1 MKKSE
6 SPLPHL
12 DGSPTRSILVVDD
25 SLPMRTAL
33 CDLLEVFCP
42 DFTIQQAD
50 CAEKALEMVASQV
63 PDLVLMDIALPGM
76 DGLTCLKEILCLHP
90 QVLSV
95 VISYHEEHPYH
106 QKALHAGANA
116 YIVKRRLYLD
126 LIPVIKS
133 ILNLGSVSN

>member
-1 MKKSE
+1 MSE
-6 SPLPHL
+6 SNLRNPT
-12 DGSPTRSILVVDD
+12 GSPSRMILVVDD
-25 SLPMRTAL
+25 SLPMRAAL

-42 DFTIQQAD
+42 DYTIQQAD
-50 CAEKALEMVASQV
+50 CAETALSIVSKRV

-90 QVLSV
+90 QVQSV

-106 QKALHAGANA
+106 QKALNAGANA

-133 ILNLGSVSN
+133 ILNLESGSN